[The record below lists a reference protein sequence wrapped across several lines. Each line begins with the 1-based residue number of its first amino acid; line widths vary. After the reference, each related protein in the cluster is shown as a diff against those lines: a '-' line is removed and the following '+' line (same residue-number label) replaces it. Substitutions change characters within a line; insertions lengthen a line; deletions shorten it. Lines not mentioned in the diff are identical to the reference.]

1 MTKFNDGED
10 IHIYQ
15 EKYVEAKATEG
26 NPVHIVQDFESEAK
40 ADILDH
46 EADKAEDRELAAK
59 LEQLSDI
66 PFAEDPSIPEMDEF
80 FGEIYGKPDQN
91 DRANETD
98 DIVLLKAYKEL
109 IAIIARE
116 EERPIDRQH
125 LRIGDSD
132 KIQEAADILNEI
144 LTWEPSDE
152 EIKSASDGKTLEE
165 MHSEARR
172 EKEIRNG

>member
-1 MTKFNDGED
+1 MTKFSDGAE

-15 EKYVEAKATEG
+15 EAYMKAKAAEG
-26 NPVHIVQDFESEAK
+26 RPVHIVQDFESEAK

-59 LEQLSDI
+59 LQELSDL
-66 PFAEDPSIPEMDEF
+66 PFTEDPSISEQTEF
-80 FGEIYGKPDQN
+80 FNEVYGIRDDEPD
-91 DRANETD
+91 TD

-109 IAIIARE
+109 IAIISRE
-116 EERPIDRQH
+116 EERPIDRRH

-144 LTWEPSDE
+144 LTWEPTDE
-152 EIKSASDGKTLEE
+152 EIKAASDGKTLEE

-172 EKEIRNG
+172 EREIRNG

>member
-1 MTKFNDGED
+1 MSHPD
-10 IHIYQ
+10 Y
-15 EKYVEAKATEG
+15 
-26 NPVHIVQDFESEAK
+26 ESVAK

-80 FGEIYGKPDQN
+80 FREVYDTPD
-91 DRANETD
+91 DKDETD
-98 DIVLLKAYKEL
+98 DIVLLKAYNL
-109 IAIIARE
+109 LVGIIARE
-116 EERPIDRQH
+116 EGRPIDRQH

-172 EKEIRNG
+172 EREIRNG

>member
-1 MTKFNDGED
+1 MLHPD
-10 IHIYQ
+10 Y
-15 EKYVEAKATEG
+15 
-26 NPVHIVQDFESEAK
+26 ESDSK

-80 FGEIYGKPDQN
+80 FREVYDTPD
-91 DRANETD
+91 DKDETD
-98 DIVLLKAYKEL
+98 DIVLLKAYNL
-109 IAIIARE
+109 LVGIIARE
-116 EERPIDRQH
+116 EGRPIDRQH

-132 KIQEAADILNEI
+132 KIQEAADILNGI

>member
-1 MTKFNDGED
+1 MSHPD
-10 IHIYQ
+10 Y
-15 EKYVEAKATEG
+15 
-26 NPVHIVQDFESEAK
+26 ESEAK

-80 FGEIYGKPDQN
+80 FREVYDTPD
-91 DRANETD
+91 DKDETD
-98 DIVLLKAYKEL
+98 DIVLLKAYNL
-109 IAIIARE
+109 LVGIIARE
-116 EERPIDRQH
+116 EGRPIDRQH

-172 EKEIRNG
+172 EREIRNG

>member
-1 MTKFNDGED
+1 MSHPD
-10 IHIYQ
+10 Y
-15 EKYVEAKATEG
+15 
-26 NPVHIVQDFESEAK
+26 ESEAK

-80 FGEIYGKPDQN
+80 FREVYDTPDGK
-91 DRANETD
+91 NETD
-98 DIVLLKAYKEL
+98 DIVLLKAYNL
-109 IAIIARE
+109 LVGIIARE
-116 EERPIDRQH
+116 EGRPIDRQH

>member
-80 FGEIYGKPDQN
+80 QI
-91 DRANETD
+91 RT
-98 DIVLLKAYKEL
+98 I
-109 IAIIARE
+109 
-116 EERPIDRQH
+116 ERTRQTTSSYSK
-125 LRIGDSD
+125 L
-132 KIQEAADILNEI
+132 
-144 LTWEPSDE
+144 
-152 EIKSASDGKTLEE
+152 IKSL
-165 MHSEARR
+165 
-172 EKEIRNG
+172 

>member
-1 MTKFNDGED
+1 MTKFSDGAE

-15 EKYVEAKATEG
+15 EEYMKAKAAEG
-26 NPVHIVQDFESEAK
+26 RPVYIVQDFESEAK

-59 LEQLSDI
+59 IEELSDI

-80 FGEIYGKPDQN
+80 FGEIYGNPD
-91 DRANETD
+91 DKDETD

>member
-1 MTKFNDGED
+1 MSHPD
-10 IHIYQ
+10 Y
-15 EKYVEAKATEG
+15 
-26 NPVHIVQDFESEAK
+26 ESEAK

-46 EADKAEDRELAAK
+46 EADKAEDRALAAK

-80 FGEIYGKPDQN
+80 FREVYDTPD
-91 DRANETD
+91 DKDDTD
-98 DIVLLKAYKEL
+98 DIVLLKAYNL
-109 IAIIARE
+109 LVGIIARE
-116 EERPIDRQH
+116 EGRPIDRQH

>member
-1 MTKFNDGED
+1 MLHPD
-10 IHIYQ
+10 Y
-15 EKYVEAKATEG
+15 EA
-26 NPVHIVQDFESEAK
+26 EAK

-46 EADKAEDRELAAK
+46 EADKAEDLELAAK
-59 LEQLSDI
+59 IQELSDI

-80 FGEIYGKPDQN
+80 FNEVYGIRDDQPD
-91 DRANETD
+91 TD
-98 DIVLLKAYKEL
+98 DIVLLKAYNL
-109 IAIIARE
+109 LVGIIARE
-116 EERPIDRQH
+116 EGRPINRQH

-172 EKEIRNG
+172 EKEIRNA

>member
-59 LEQLSDI
+59 IQELSDI
-66 PFAEDPSIPEMDEF
+66 PFAEDPSIPEMDAF
-80 FGEIYGKPDQN
+80 FGEIYGTPD
-91 DRANETD
+91 DKDETD
-98 DIVLLKAYKEL
+98 DIVLLKAYNL
-109 IAIIARE
+109 LVGIIARE
-116 EERPIDRQH
+116 EGD
-125 LRIGDSD
+125 LLIGNTY
-132 KIQEAADILNEI
+132 E
-144 LTWEPSDE
+144 
-152 EIKSASDGKTLEE
+152 
-165 MHSEARR
+165 
-172 EKEIRNG
+172 

>member
-1 MTKFNDGED
+1 MLHPD
-10 IHIYQ
+10 Y
-15 EKYVEAKATEG
+15 
-26 NPVHIVQDFESEAK
+26 ESDSK

-59 LEQLSDI
+59 LQELSDI

-80 FGEIYGKPDQN
+80 FNEVYGIRDDQPD
-91 DRANETD
+91 TD

-109 IAIIARE
+109 IAIISRE
-116 EERPIDRQH
+116 EERPIDRRH

-144 LTWEPSDE
+144 LTWEPTDE

-172 EKEIRNG
+172 EREIRNG